1 MAQGF
6 RQNVRVETGT
16 QLRVD
21 PRVVLASQ
29 VLQLTQHE
37 LEQLIETEL
46 VENPAL
52 ERLHDDIEPI
62 DEESILKAVAP
73 QELRPGSEDAE
84 FRRSLPND
92 DQLDWLDLAAS
103 STSLTEHLQASL
115 LPGLPEELKRC
126 GEYMIACI
134 NEKGYLDSPLEEIA
148 LETHVSLEQAE
159 YVLRALQ
166 ACEPAGIGA
175 RDVRECLLLQLR
187 GAESVEE
194 QLARAILKQ
203 MMDEFVA
210 RRIGRICRRFRVVP
224 ELVEAAFAEIVAL
237 NPFPG
242 EGFSVSPSTHRE
254 SKSMGVVPD
263 LVLIHSE
270 QGWTVEVRG
279 SDPMALA
286 VSRGY
291 QLRFEKLQSGGK
303 AEGDEK
309 RHVVSYVNRAR
320 DFLTAMQQRRK
331 TLRRIGEYLVAHQG
345 SFVATGQY
353 QFLRPLTRS
362 QMAKE
367 LGLHES
373 TISRATMGKF
383 VQISNS
389 EIISFDVF
397 FKPALRVQKMIEEI
411 LANENPDN
419 PLSDETIAKLLAQK
433 GVVVAR
439 RTVNKYRDRTRLL
452 SSRKRRSA

>member
-6 RQNVRVETGT
+6 RQNVRIETGT

-46 VENPAL
+46 QENPAL
-52 ERLHDDIEPI
+52 ERLQDDHEPI
-62 DEESILKAVAP
+62 DEESILRTVAP
-73 QELRPGSEDAE
+73 QELRPGSEDQE

-92 DQLDWLDLAAS
+92 EQLDWLDLAS
-103 STSLTEHLQASL
+103 STTSLWEHLQASL
-115 LPGLPEELKRC
+115 LPGLPEGLKEC
-126 GEYMIACI
+126 GAYMIGCV

-148 LETHVSLEQAE
+148 LQTGVSLEQAE
-159 YVLRALQ
+159 QVLKVLQ
-166 ACEPAGIGA
+166 GCEPAGVGA
-175 RDVRECLLLQLR
+175 RDIRECLLLQLR
-187 GAESVEE
+187 NSETIEE
-194 QLARAILKQ
+194 QLARAILKT
-203 MMDEFVA
+203 MMDEFVG
-210 RRIGRICRRFRVVP
+210 RRVNRICRRFRVVP
-224 ELVEAAFAEIVAL
+224 ELVEAAFAEILAL

-242 EGFSVSPSTHRE
+242 EGFTVSRCTVRE
-254 SKSMGVVPD
+254 SRSMGVVPD
-263 LVLIHSE
+263 LVLKHSE
-270 QGWTVEVRG
+270 QGWEIDVRG
-279 SDPMALA
+279 SDPMSLA

-291 QLRFEKLQSGGK
+291 QVRFAK
-303 AEGDEK
+303 AQAGERVDPDEK
-309 RHVVSYVNRAR
+309 RHVSTYVNRAR

-331 TLRRIGEYLVAHQG
+331 TLRRIGEYLVEHQG
-345 SFVATGQY
+345 SFVSTGSY

-362 QMAKE
+362 NMAKD

-383 VQISNS
+383 VQICNS
-389 EIISFDVF
+389 EVISFDVF

-411 LANENPDN
+411 LANENPEN
-419 PLSDETIAKLLAQK
+419 PLSDETIAQMLAK
-433 GVVVAR
+433 RGVTVAR
-439 RTVNKYRDRTRLL
+439 RTVNKYRDRTKLL